1 MDVQATTPRLLG
13 WGRDTAAWQ
22 AERVDPSVSYRMLR
36 TLEPFHGMIYFVP
49 EGHEA
54 YTAAGLKGR
63 RMGYFASR
71 SAAMGPV
78 PPEVVIATFYN
89 FHPDLVRRAIPQAW
103 ALASPSRV
111 LEARLEAADR
121 ALRRMLGEA
130 ITSAEMTE
138 AAELA
143 RQATEGCRPEG
154 RSLYAG
160 HASLPWPSPSAPH
173 LVLWHAQTLLR
184 EFRGDGHIAA
194 LVAAGLS
201 GIEALV
207 VHQATGELAT
217 GVLQISRA
225 WSDEEWA
232 AGEARIRE
240 RGWLAD
246 DGTLTEAGRL
256 SRQELEDLTDRLALP
271 CWEQLGEPS
280 CTRLRELVRPWSRTI
295 ADQAFAGGLTFDDES

>member
-1 MDVQATTPRLLG
+1 M
-13 WGRDTAAWQ
+13 
-22 AERVDPSVSYRMLR
+22 DPSVSRRMLR
-36 TLEPFHGMIYFVP
+36 TLEPVHGMIYFVP
-49 EGHEA
+49 EGHET

-78 PPEVVIATFYN
+78 PAEVVIATFYN
-89 FHPDLVRRAIPQAW
+89 FNPDLVRRAIPEAW

-111 LEARLEAADR
+111 LEARLEAADL

-130 ITSAEMTE
+130 IRSREMTE

-143 RQATEGCRPEG
+143 RRATEGCRPEG
-154 RSLYAG
+154 HPLYAG
-160 HASLPWPSPSAPH
+160 HASLPWPSPSDPH

-194 LVAAGLS
+194 LVAAELT

-207 VHQATGELAT
+207 VHQATGELAP

-232 AGEARIRE
+232 AGEASIRT
-240 RGWLAD
+240 RGWLAN
-246 DGTLTEAGRL
+246 DGTLTEAGRQ
-256 SRQELEDLTDRLALP
+256 SREETENLTDRLTLR
-271 CWEQLGEPS
+271 CWELLGEQS

-295 ADQAFAGGLTFDDES
+295 AEQALAGGLTFDDED